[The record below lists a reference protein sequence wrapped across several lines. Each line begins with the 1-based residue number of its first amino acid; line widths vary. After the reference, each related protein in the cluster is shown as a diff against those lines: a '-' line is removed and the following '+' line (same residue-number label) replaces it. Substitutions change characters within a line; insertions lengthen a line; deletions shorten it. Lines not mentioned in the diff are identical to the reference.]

1 MERIQSAL
9 SKARKARQEQNQKK
23 ISEADGAPVKER
35 KAAETSEPDAYVLEK
50 DMSVADREEAWKAI
64 PAFHPKEKQLAS
76 SRIVAYRS
84 SHDSVPYDVMR
95 TKLLHQ
101 MRANKWSRVAIVSP
115 SQGAGKTLT
124 SVNLAFSLARQT
136 NFFATLIELDM
147 RRPALSKTLRLT
159 EDCQFSRVLSGED
172 PAEKHMRRY
181 GKNLA
186 FAVNKSTVRN
196 PAELLQ
202 GANAGKVID
211 DIEARFQPDIMIF
224 DTPPVFAGDDTLA
237 FLDQV
242 DCVLL
247 VAEAERSTIDEIDK
261 CEQELAARTNVLG
274 VVLNKCRYL
283 SKHEEYGK
291 EYS

>member
-9 SKARKARQEQNQKK
+9 NKARKARQEQRENQNREAAAPA
-23 ISEADGAPVKER
+23 SESTQDAPL
-35 KAAETSEPDAYVLEK
+35 ETYVIPK
-50 DMSVADREEAWKAI
+50 DMSVASREEVWKRI

-124 SVNLAFSLARQT
+124 CVNLAFSLARQT
-136 NFFATLIELDM
+136 NFFAALIELDM
-147 RRPALSKTLRLT
+147 RRPALAKALKIND
-159 EDCQFSRVLSGED
+159 DCQFSRVLSGED
-172 PAEKHMRRY
+172 PAEMHLRRY
-181 GKNLA
+181 GKNL
-186 FAVNKSTVRN
+186 FFGCNKNTVRN

-202 GANAGKVID
+202 GANAGKVVD
-211 DIEARFQPDIMIF
+211 EIEAQFQPDIMVF

-247 VAEAERSTIDEIDK
+247 VAEAEKSTIEEIDK

>member
-9 SKARKARQEQNQKK
+9 NKARKARREQSGQPPEQSPDQE
-23 ISEADGAPVKER
+23 APGL
-35 KAAETSEPDAYVLEK
+35 ETYVLPK
-50 DMSVADREEAWKAI
+50 TMSVSDREEIWKAI
-64 PAFHPKEKQLAS
+64 PAFHPKEKQLNS
-76 SRIVAYRS
+76 SRIVAFRS

-101 MRANKWSRVAIVSP
+101 MRANNWSRVAIVSP
-115 SQGAGKTLT
+115 SMGAGKTLT
-124 SVNLAFSLARQT
+124 SINLAFSLARQT
-136 NFFATLIELDM
+136 NFFTILIELDM
-147 RRPALSKTLRLT
+147 RRPSMARTLKLT
-159 EDCQFSRVLSGED
+159 DDCQFSRVLSGDD
-172 PAEKHMRRY
+172 PAEPHLRRY
-181 GKNLA
+181 GKNLLLGT
-186 FAVNKSTVRN
+186 NSNTVRN

-202 GANAGKVID
+202 GTDAGQVMD
-211 DIEARFQPDIMIF
+211 DIEKRYQPDIMVF

-247 VAEAERSTIDEIDK
+247 VAEAEKSTIDEIDK

>member
-9 SKARKARQEQNQKK
+9 NKARKARQEQRENQQRDV
-23 ISEADGAPVKER
+23 S
-35 KAAETSEPDAYVLEK
+35 AASAEGTTDPELGTYVIPR
-50 DMSVADREEAWKAI
+50 DMSVASREEVWKNV

-101 MRANKWSRVAIVSP
+101 MRANKWTRVAIVSP

-124 SVNLAFSLARQT
+124 CVNLAFSLARQT
-136 NFFATLIELDM
+136 NFFTALIELDM
-147 RRPALSKTLRLT
+147 RRPALAKTLKLT
-159 EDCQFSRVLSGED
+159 DECQFSRVLSGED
-172 PAEKHMRRY
+172 TAEAHMRRY
-181 GKNLA
+181 GKNLV
-186 FAVNKSTVRN
+186 FAYNKTTVRN

-211 DIEARFQPDIMIF
+211 DLEAKLQPDIMIF
-224 DTPPVFAGDDTLA
+224 DTPPVFSGDDTLA

-247 VAEAERSTIDEIDK
+247 IAEAEKSSIDEIDK

-274 VVLNKCRYL
+274 VILNKCRYL

>member
-9 SKARKARQEQNQKK
+9 NKARKARQEQSAEDQPTAKP
-23 ISEADGAPVKER
+23 ARAP
-35 KAAETSEPDAYVLEK
+35 KAAPDEKLDTLVLPK
-50 DMSVADREEAWKAI
+50 DAAFDGREDLWKTI
-64 PAFHPKEKQLAS
+64 TAFHPKEKQLSS

-84 SHDSVPYDVMR
+84 GHDSVPYDVMR

-101 MRANKWSRVAIVSP
+101 MKANNWTRVAIVSP
-115 SQGAGKTLT
+115 SPGAGKTLT
-124 SVNLAFSLARQT
+124 SVNLAFSLARQS
-136 NFFATLIELDM
+136 NFYTMLVELDM
-147 RRPALSKTLRLT
+147 RRPALAKTLKMT
-159 EDCQFSRVLSGED
+159 DDCQFSRVLSGED
-172 PAEKHMRRY
+172 PAEKHLRRY
-181 GKNLA
+181 GKGLL
-186 FAVNKSTVRN
+186 FAYNANTVRN

-202 GANAGKVID
+202 GVDAAKIVD
-211 DIEARFQPDIMIF
+211 DLEARFQPDIMIF
-224 DTPPVFAGDDTLA
+224 DTPPVFSGDDTLA

-247 VAEAERSTIDEIDK
+247 IAEAEKSTIDEIDK

-291 EYS
+291 EYGAA

>member
-9 SKARKARQEQNQKK
+9 KKARKAREEQSQKDAGG
-23 ISEADGAPVKER
+23 SAAPREEA
-35 KAAETSEPDAYVLEK
+35 PDDKLDMNTYVLEK
-50 DMSVADREEAWKAI
+50 DMSVAQREDVWKDI

-136 NFFATLIELDM
+136 NFFAALIELDM
-147 RRPALSKTLRLT
+147 RRPAVAKTLRLT
-159 EDCQFSRVLSGED
+159 DDCQFSRVLSGDD
-172 PAEKHMRRY
+172 PIEKHMRRY
-181 GKNLA
+181 GKNLI
-186 FAVNKSTVRN
+186 FGTNKSTVRN

-202 GANAGKVID
+202 GANAGKVVD
-211 DIEARFQPDIMIF
+211 DFEARFQPDILIF
-224 DTPPVFAGDDTLA
+224 DTPPVFSGDDTLA

>member
-9 SKARKARQEQNQKK
+9 NKARKARREKSGQQPEQPEGQG
-23 ISEADGAPVKER
+23 EAGLD
-35 KAAETSEPDAYVLEK
+35 TYVLPR
-50 DMSVADREEAWKAI
+50 DMSVANREEIWKSI
-64 PAFHPKEKQLAS
+64 PAFHPKEKQLTS

-95 TKLLHQ
+95 TKLLYQ
-101 MRANKWSRVAIVSP
+101 MRANNWSRVAIVSP
-115 SQGAGKTLT
+115 SMGAGKTLT
-124 SVNLAFSLARQT
+124 SINLAFSLARQT
-136 NFFATLIELDM
+136 NFFTILIELDM
-147 RRPALSKTLRLT
+147 RRPSMAKTLKLAD
-159 EDCQFSRVLSGED
+159 DCQFSRVLSGDD
-172 PAEKHMRRY
+172 PVESHLRRY
-181 GKNLA
+181 GKNLLLGT
-186 FAVNKSTVRN
+186 NSNTVRN

-202 GANAGKVID
+202 GADAGKVMD
-211 DIEARFQPDIMIF
+211 AVEERYQPDIMVF
-224 DTPPVFAGDDTLA
+224 DTPPVFSGDDTLA

-247 VAEAERSTIDEIDK
+247 VAEAEKSTIDEIDK

>member
-9 SKARKARQEQNQKK
+9 DKARKERQEQSAKQQTEKD
-23 ISEADGAPVKER
+23 ADTGD
-35 KAAETSEPDAYVLEK
+35 AALDTYVLPK
-50 DMSVADREEAWKAI
+50 NMTVSDRDDLWKSI
-64 PAFHPKEKQLAS
+64 PAFHPKEKQLAGN
-76 SRIVAYRS
+76 RIVAYRS
-84 SHDSVPYDVMR
+84 SHDSVPFDVMR

-101 MRANKWSRVAIVSP
+101 MRSNKWTRVAVVSP
-115 SQGAGKTLT
+115 SQGSGKTLT
-124 SVNLAFSLARQT
+124 CANLAFSLARQT
-136 NFFATLIELDM
+136 NFHTIVLELDM
-147 RRPALSKTLRLT
+147 RRPSLAKTLKLAD
-159 EDCQFSRVLSGED
+159 DCQFSRVLSGED
-172 PAEKHMRRY
+172 PAETHLRRY
-181 GKNLA
+181 GKNLL
-186 FAVNKSTVRN
+186 FGTNNTTVRN

-202 GANAGKVID
+202 GPLAGQIVD
-211 DIEARFQPDIMIF
+211 DIETRYKPDIMIF
-224 DTPPVFAGDDTLA
+224 DTPPVFSGDDTLA

-247 VAEAERSTIDEIDK
+247 IAEAEKSTIEEIDK

>member
-9 SKARKARQEQNQKK
+9 RKARQARQEQSGKP
-23 ISEADGAPVKER
+23 AG
-35 KAAETSEPDAYVLEK
+35 KAEDSVAGTQGMDTYVLPK
-50 DMSVADREEAWKAI
+50 NMSVSDREEIWKSI
-64 PAFHPKEKQLAS
+64 ESFNPKEKQLLAN
-76 SRIVAYRS
+76 RIVAFRS

-95 TKLLHQ
+95 TKMLHQ
-101 MRANKWSRVAIVSP
+101 MRANKWTRVAIVSP

-136 NFFATLIELDM
+136 NFYTILLELDM
-147 RRPALSKTLRLT
+147 RRPSVAKTIKLT
-159 EDCQFSRVLSGED
+159 DECQFSRVLSGEN
-172 PAEKHMRRY
+172 PADEHLRRY
-181 GKNLA
+181 GKNLI
-186 FAVNKSTVRN
+186 FGSNSTTVRN

-202 GANAGKVID
+202 GTNAGKVVD
-211 DIEARFQPDIMIF
+211 GIEERFKPDIMIF

-247 VAEAERSTIDEIDK
+247 VAEAEKSTIDEIDK

-274 VVLNKCRYL
+274 VILNKCRYL
-283 SKHEEYGK
+283 GKHEEYGK

>member
-9 SKARKARQEQNQKK
+9 QKAREARKDQSGDAQN
-23 ISEADGAPVKER
+23 SPTREGGAALTASRADRMADSDRAEIWQALPAFEPKER
-35 KAAETSEPDAYVLEK
+35 E
-50 DMSVADREEAWKAI
+50 
-64 PAFHPKEKQLAS
+64 LAS
-76 SRIVAYRS
+76 SRIVAFRS

-95 TKLLHQ
+95 TKVMHQ
-101 MRANKWSRVAIVSP
+101 MKKNNWTRLAIASP
-115 SQGAGKTLT
+115 TASAGKTLT

-136 NFFATLIELDM
+136 NFHTAVIELDM
-147 RRPALSKTLRLT
+147 RRPALAKTINLT
-159 EDCQFSRVLSGED
+159 GDCQFARALSGDD
-172 PAEKHMRRY
+172 PVEKHLYRY

-186 FAVNKSTVRN
+186 FGANQNAVRN

-202 GANAGKVID
+202 SNTAAKIVD
-211 DIEARFQPDIMIF
+211 DLEARYRPDIMIF
-224 DTPPVFAGDDTLA
+224 DTPPVFSGDDTLI

-247 VAEAERSTIDEIDK
+247 VAEAEKSTIEEIDK
-261 CEQELAARTNVLG
+261 CEQELATRSNVMG

>member
-9 SKARKARQEQNQKK
+9 RKAREARKEQSGK
-23 ISEADGAPVKER
+23 SAPDENR
-35 KAAETSEPDAYVLEK
+35 AQGDAALDTYVLPK
-50 DMSVADREEAWKAI
+50 DMSVSNREEIWKAI
-64 PAFHPKEKQLAS
+64 PAFHPKEKQLAT

-101 MRANKWSRVAIVSP
+101 MRANNWSRVAIVSP

-136 NFFATLIELDM
+136 NFFAILLELDM
-147 RRPALSKTLRLT
+147 RRPSLAKAIKLAD
-159 EDCQFSRVLSGED
+159 DCQFSRVLSGDD
-172 PAEKHMRRY
+172 PAELHLRRY
-181 GKNLA
+181 GKNLM
-186 FAVNKSTVRN
+186 FGTNRTTVRN

-202 GANAGKVID
+202 GTDAGKIVD
-211 DIEARFQPDIMIF
+211 SIEAKYQPDIMIF
-224 DTPPVFAGDDTLA
+224 DTPPVFSGDDTLA

-247 VAEAERSTIDEIDK
+247 VAEAEKSTIDEIDK

-283 SKHEEYGK
+283 GKHEEYGK

>member
-9 SKARKARQEQNQKK
+9 NKARKARKEQ
-23 ISEADGAPVKER
+23 GAQQDTT
-35 KAAETSEPDAYVLEK
+35 APDDQRIDDEVLAPYVLPK
-50 DMSVADREEAWKAI
+50 DMSVSAREELWKTI

-84 SHDSVPYDVMR
+84 GHDSVPYDVMR

-101 MRANKWSRVAIVSP
+101 MKANKWSRVAVVSP
-115 SQGAGKTLT
+115 APGAGKTLT
-124 SVNLAFSLARQT
+124 SANLAFSLSRQT
-136 NFFATLIELDM
+136 NFFTMLIELDM
-147 RRPALSKTLRLT
+147 RRPALAKTLKMKD
-159 EDCQFSRVLSGED
+159 DCQFSRVLSGED
-172 PAEKHMRRY
+172 PAEKHLRRY
-181 GKNLA
+181 GKNLLVGYNA
-186 FAVNKSTVRN
+186 NTVRN

-202 GANAGKVID
+202 GVNAAKVVD
-211 DIEARFQPDIMIF
+211 DLQARFQPDIMVF
-224 DTPPVFAGDDTLA
+224 DTPPVFSGDDTLA

-247 VAEAERSTIDEIDK
+247 IVEAEKSTIDEIDK
-261 CEQELAARTNVLG
+261 CEQELSARTNVMG

-291 EYS
+291 EYGTYQ

>member
-9 SKARKARQEQNQKK
+9 SKARKARQEQSQKSQ
-23 ISEADGAPVKER
+23 IAQTGAGPEE
-35 KAAETSEPDAYVLEK
+35 AAEAPLDTYVLDK
-50 DMSVADREEAWKAI
+50 DMSVANREEAWKTIAG
-64 PAFHPKEKQLAS
+64 FHPKEKQLAS

-136 NFFATLIELDM
+136 NFFTALIELDM
-147 RRPALSKTLRLT
+147 RRPAMAKTLRLT
-159 EDCQFSRVLSGED
+159 DDCQFSRVISGED
-172 PAEKHMRRY
+172 PAEKHLRRY
-181 GKNLA
+181 GKNLL
-186 FAVNKSTVRN
+186 FGTNKSTVRN

-202 GANAGKVID
+202 GTKAGKVID
-211 DIEARFQPDIMIF
+211 DLEARYQPDIMIF

-247 VAEAERSTIDEIDK
+247 VVEAEKSTIDEIDK

-274 VVLNKCRYL
+274 VILNKCRYL

>member
-9 SKARKARQEQNQKK
+9 NKARKARQEQRESQT
-23 ISEADGAPVKER
+23 AGP
-35 KAAETSEPDAYVLEK
+35 KAEKAQDASLETYVIPK
-50 DMSVADREEAWKAI
+50 DMSVATREEIWKNI

-124 SVNLAFSLARQT
+124 CVNLAFSLARQT
-136 NFFATLIELDM
+136 NFFAALIELDM
-147 RRPALSKTLRLT
+147 RRPALAKALKMTD
-159 EDCQFSRVLSGED
+159 DCQFSRVLSGDD
-172 PAEKHMRRY
+172 PAEMHLRRY
-181 GKNLA
+181 GKNLI
-186 FAVNKSTVRN
+186 FGCNKTTVRN

-202 GANAGKVID
+202 GANAGKVVD
-211 DIEARFQPDIMIF
+211 EIEAKFQPDIMIF

-247 VAEAERSTIDEIDK
+247 VAEAEKSTIDEIDK